1 MQIGPQISIKATTSQ
16 SWLMCVG
23 RRDMAPPWTYLY
35 LVSVLQQLLL
45 GSHGLINAIRLL
57 LELGQLRIRGCQVKV
72 ELIPGGGQFLL
83 DRTLSLQRNCQ
94 IVPAIVQVAL
104 LVVHFLYAV
113 SVRDSFQRGH
123 GLVELGQVGR
133 FLLQRVRTIY

>member
-1 MQIGPQISIKATTSQ
+1 M
-16 SWLMCVG
+16 V
-23 RRDMAPPWTYLY
+23 PPWTYLY
-35 LVSVLQQLLL
+35 LVSVLQQLML

-113 SVRDSFQRGH
+113 SVRDSFQSGH